1 MLTSDKEVNRDFDI
15 NNLFLNLN
23 FQHQEETFEYK
34 WPLLDHPSNYQ
45 LIVTKFLSKTSLP
58 YIKLH
63 DLKKQIK
70 ETIPAEV
77 KQGKPFNYEYMIK
90 LFSKEKIEHSV

>member
-15 NNLFLNLN
+15 NNLFLNLD

-34 WPLLDHPSNYQ
+34 WALLDHPSNYQ
-45 LIVTKFLSKTSLP
+45 LIITKLLTRTSLP

-70 ETIPAEV
+70 ETMPAEV
-77 KQGKPFNYEYMIK
+77 KPGEPFYYDYLIK
-90 LFSKEKIEHSV
+90 LTFQEIREYY